1 MSNKIFIGDP
11 EEDTVTEPTVVV
23 DELEEKKEEK
33 EEDKS
38 SSRFSSFPIRGL
50 NTLSGPKGEPSQHCP
65 FNESLVPGS
74 IPFRPRKSP
83 FLHFGRNE
91 DKVKKEEEQTEAPAG
106 DLEEED
112 NVVATTILTE
122 KPEETST
129 RAAFNPLVR
138 TRKKNDWQ
146 KSNQIPP

>member
-23 DELEEKKEEK
+23 HELEEKKKEE

-65 FNESLVPGS
+65 LITSLLFQDPFPSVRGS
-74 IPFRPRKSP
+74 LRSST
-83 FLHFGRNE
+83 LG
-91 DKVKKEEEQTEAPAG
+91 
-106 DLEEED
+106 
-112 NVVATTILTE
+112 AT
-122 KPEETST
+122 
-129 RAAFNPLVR
+129 R
-138 TRKKNDWQ
+138 TR
-146 KSNQIPP
+146 

>member
-50 NTLSGPKGEPSQHCP
+50 NTLSGPKGEPSHHCP
-65 FNESLVPGS
+65 
-74 IPFRPRKSP
+74 
-83 FLHFGRNE
+83 
-91 DKVKKEEEQTEAPAG
+91 
-106 DLEEED
+106 
-112 NVVATTILTE
+112 
-122 KPEETST
+122 
-129 RAAFNPLVR
+129 
-138 TRKKNDWQ
+138 
-146 KSNQIPP
+146 

>member
-23 DELEEKKEEK
+23 DELEEKTKKEK

-65 FNESLVPGS
+65 
-74 IPFRPRKSP
+74 
-83 FLHFGRNE
+83 
-91 DKVKKEEEQTEAPAG
+91 
-106 DLEEED
+106 
-112 NVVATTILTE
+112 
-122 KPEETST
+122 
-129 RAAFNPLVR
+129 
-138 TRKKNDWQ
+138 
-146 KSNQIPP
+146 

>member
-23 DELEEKKEEK
+23 DELEGKKKEEME

-65 FNESLVPGS
+65 
-74 IPFRPRKSP
+74 
-83 FLHFGRNE
+83 
-91 DKVKKEEEQTEAPAG
+91 
-106 DLEEED
+106 
-112 NVVATTILTE
+112 
-122 KPEETST
+122 
-129 RAAFNPLVR
+129 
-138 TRKKNDWQ
+138 
-146 KSNQIPP
+146 

>member
-23 DELEEKKEEK
+23 HELEEKTKKEE

-65 FNESLVPGS
+65 
-74 IPFRPRKSP
+74 
-83 FLHFGRNE
+83 
-91 DKVKKEEEQTEAPAG
+91 
-106 DLEEED
+106 
-112 NVVATTILTE
+112 
-122 KPEETST
+122 
-129 RAAFNPLVR
+129 
-138 TRKKNDWQ
+138 
-146 KSNQIPP
+146 